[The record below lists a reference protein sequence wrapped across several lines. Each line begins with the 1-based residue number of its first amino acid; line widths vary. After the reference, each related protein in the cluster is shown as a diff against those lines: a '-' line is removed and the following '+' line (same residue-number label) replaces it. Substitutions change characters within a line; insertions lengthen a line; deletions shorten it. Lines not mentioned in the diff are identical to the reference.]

1 MSSVTHSPPS
11 TPIRRPSGESAD
23 NTPIKKRRV
32 EGSFSNTAT
41 PSSTPVSSPVK
52 QDKPCGVCKI
62 CISKAKKGPNW
73 NLSEE
78 IVKHNTAMYRIKCDS
93 TILERCITRKEY
105 KLYIILKWFEI
116 IEPVVL
122 LESPEMRSE
131 ATSLLNK
138 GKAILE
144 LFGTERESQRGV
156 VNAMKKEADR
166 LRAMDYDDL
175 SSFEKDSLNAADTY
189 IRNTTANFQSSDNLI
204 DRYMA
209 VTSFTS
215 RILSG
220 FVTDHSNF

>member
-1 MSSVTHSPPS
+1 
-11 TPIRRPSGESAD
+11 
-23 NTPIKKRRV
+23 
-32 EGSFSNTAT
+32 
-41 PSSTPVSSPVK
+41 
-52 QDKPCGVCKI
+52 
-62 CISKAKKGPNW
+62 
-73 NLSEE
+73 
-78 IVKHNTAMYRIKCDS
+78 
-93 TILERCITRKEY
+93 
-105 KLYIILKWFEI
+105 
-116 IEPVVL
+116 
-122 LESPEMRSE
+122 MRSE